1 MKVEEINISDVKIVE
16 NVRVNVKN
24 LEGLMQDIKQ
34 HGLYNPIKVAK
45 TKTQD
50 YILVQGNRRLAA
62 CKKLGWK
69 KIAATVSEDMALADL
84 LAVNMA
90 ENIHRE
96 DISPTELGRICLR
109 MKKELDLTLPEIA
122 AKMSVPLSR
131 IKSAIEAYNGL
142 PDKYRNRVSFTGKGN
157 GRMGN
162 IPATTAL
169 KIIAAKRQYGLSD
182 SAVDKL
188 LNIARMEEYGIAELN
203 LISMFL
209 SDGCTV
215 TQAIENAKDYKY
227 MRTDVVVDTD
237 EIDALLDKYKM
248 DSKPMLLNSIIYG
261 EVPPLKRPSFFK
273 QRQVPAKG

>member
-96 DISPTELGRICLR
+96 DINPVELGRICHRL
-109 MKKELDLTLPEIA
+109 KTELNLTNSEIS
-122 AKMSVPLSR
+122 AKLSIPVGR
-131 IKSAIEAYNGL
+131 INGAIDAYKGM
-142 PDKYRNRVSFTGKGN
+142 PAKYRNRVSYTGSGN
-157 GRMGN
+157 ARGGN

-169 KIIAAKRQYGLSD
+169 KILATKRQFGLSD
-182 SAVDKL
+182 AGIDKL
-188 LNIARMEEYGIAELN
+188 LNVARVEEYGTAELF
-203 LISMFL
+203 LISLFL
-209 SDGCTV
+209 KEGLSV
-215 TQAIENAKDYKY
+215 TQAIEASKAYSY
-227 MRTDVVVDTD
+227 VRTDIVVTNE
-237 EIDALLDKYKM
+237 EIDRLLDKYKM
-248 DSKPMLLNSIIYG
+248 DSKLLLLAAIIYG
-261 EVPPLKRPSFFK
+261 EIPPLKRPAFFK
-273 QRQVPAKG
+273 NKQIPAKV